1 MPNIPS
7 AKKHLR
13 QTKKLTAKNNAVKN
27 KAVQAMR
34 ATRALLKEGN
44 LASAHEN
51 LKKAIQLLD
60 KAVSSGILKKNTAG
74 RKKSRLTKALNKTK

>member
-13 QTKKLTAKNNAVKN
+13 QTKKLTVKNNAVKN

-44 LASAHEN
+44 LASAQEN